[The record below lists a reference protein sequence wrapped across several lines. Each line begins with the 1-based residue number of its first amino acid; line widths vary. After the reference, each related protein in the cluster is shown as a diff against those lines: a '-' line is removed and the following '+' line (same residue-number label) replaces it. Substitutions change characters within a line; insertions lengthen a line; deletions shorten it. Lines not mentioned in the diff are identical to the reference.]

1 MAIMLGGR
9 VSEELFFKVGT
20 SGAWDDFQKCYQVA
34 RAMV

>member
-20 SGAWDDFQKCYQVA
+20 SGAWDDF
-34 RAMV
+34 